1 MIYPKY
7 ENSTL
12 SAITSILKYYGIDS
26 QHVSQKAI
34 DEALKKKY
42 KNIVFMIFDGMGES
56 ILESHKEVA
65 RFLTEHHRT
74 TLSSVFPST
83 TTAAIISLESG
94 LSPIEHG
101 WLGWSLYFKEVDANV
116 SVFPN
121 TLSGSQGEPAAD
133 YHLGRRHMPYQ
144 DVLDQINGIS
154 HGKFHAVRV
163 SPFSDIK
170 PSSVSEM
177 CEKVIS
183 ISKEQKETCI
193 FTYWPQPDFDMHDLG
208 TKHEKISAIM
218 KDINNQVQD
227 MCSKLKDTL
236 VIITADHGLIDTKW
250 RFLMDYPELVDCFS
264 RRPSVETRASSF
276 FIKEGF
282 TKQFKLLFND
292 LFKDEF
298 LLFSKEEILKQN
310 LFGTGVPHERC
321 NDFIGDYVAVAI
333 SNYSFE
339 YNRVDENTLFKA
351 THAGLTEEE
360 MNVPLIIVPIK

>member
-1 MIYPKY
+1 
-7 ENSTL
+7 L
-12 SAITSILKYYGIDS
+12 SAITSILNYYHIESKHDS
-26 QHVSQKAI
+26 QKDI

-42 KNIVFMIFDGMGES
+42 KNIVFMLFDGMGDS
-56 ILESHKEVA
+56 ILESHKGVT
-65 RFLTEHHRT
+65 RFLREHKLE

-101 WLGWSLYFKEVDANV
+101 WLGWSLYFNEVDANV

-121 TLSGSQGEPAAD
+121 TLSGSQGDQAAD
-133 YHLGRRHMPYQ
+133 YHLGRRHMPYI
-144 DVLDQINGIS
+144 DVLDQISEVS
-154 HGKFHAVRV
+154 HGNVYAVRV
-163 SPFSDIK
+163 SPFADIK
-170 PSSVSEM
+170 PSSVNEM
-177 CEKVIS
+177 CEQVIS
-183 ISKEQKETCI
+183 ISQEEKETCI
-193 FTYWPQPDFDMHDLG
+193 FTYWPQPDFDMHELG
-208 TKHEKISAIM
+208 TKHEKISVIM
-218 KDINNQVQD
+218 KDINNQIEY

-250 RFLMDYPELVDCFS
+250 RFLMDYPELIDCFT
-264 RRPSVETRASSF
+264 RRPSIETRASSF

-282 TKQFKLLFND
+282 AKEFKLLFND

-298 LLFSKEEILKQN
+298 LLFSKEEILKQK

-333 SNYSFE
+333 SYYSFE

-351 THAGLTEEE
+351 THAGLSEEE
-360 MNVPLIIVPIK
+360 MNVPLIIIPIK